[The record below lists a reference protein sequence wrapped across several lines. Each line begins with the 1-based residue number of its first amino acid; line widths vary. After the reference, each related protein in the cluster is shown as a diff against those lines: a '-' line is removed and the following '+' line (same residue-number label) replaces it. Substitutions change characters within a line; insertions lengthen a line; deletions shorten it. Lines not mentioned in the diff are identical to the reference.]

1 MNTTSNKNFQENTT
15 PIGSKYPGLLG
26 NKANAPSNITTA
38 YGNEELAAIEA
49 LLRSAEIPYRLCDRG
64 AGGIVRV
71 ISGYTMYGTDV
82 FVRAED
88 VETAR
93 ELLTPVDA
101 AEAEEE
107 A

>member
-1 MNTTSNKNFQENTT
+1 MSLFDKLFGLDKPQKTADPTSA
-15 PIGSKYPGLLG
+15 LL
-26 NKANAPSNITTA
+26 ATA

-64 AGGIVRV
+64 AGGVVRV

-82 FVRAED
+82 FVREED
-88 VETAR
+88 LETAK
-93 ELLTPVDA
+93 ELLTPVEID
-101 AEAEEE
+101 EEQTEDGVSEEE

>member
-1 MNTTSNKNFQENTT
+1 MALFDKLF
-15 PIGSKYPGLLG
+15 GLDKPQKPVDDVSELL
-26 NKANAPSNITTA
+26 TTA

-82 FVRAED
+82 FVRTED

-101 AEAEEE
+101 AEAEAEEE

>member
-1 MNTTSNKNFQENTT
+1 MSLFDKLF
-15 PIGSKYPGLLG
+15 GLDKPQKPVDDVSELL
-26 NKANAPSNITTA
+26 TTA

-82 FVRAED
+82 FVRTED

-101 AEAEEE
+101 AEAEAEEE

>member
-1 MNTTSNKNFQENTT
+1 MSLFDKLFGLDKPQKPADPTSV
-15 PIGSKYPGLLG
+15 LL
-26 NKANAPSNITTA
+26 TTA

-49 LLRSAEIPYRLCDRG
+49 LLRSADIPYRLCDRG

-82 FVRAED
+82 FVREED
-88 VETAR
+88 VQTAR

-101 AEAEEE
+101 EDIGDEQQAEQETEEE